1 MSCLRRLFHFFRTPE
16 KRALARFISLFLAGA
31 SWFTVIALW
40 LCALSPYV
48 DPRQFGA
55 AAAYALLFP
64 LFLGGTVGM
73 AVLCLVFAPRRVWI
87 PLFGLLLCSGSIRT
101 YAPSQ
106 QRQFGRR
113 GFGRNSGHDLQH
125 ARLRTDRQRPG

>member
-48 DPRQFGA
+48 DPRQF
-55 AAAYALLFP
+55 
-64 LFLGGTVGM
+64 
-73 AVLCLVFAPRRVWI
+73 
-87 PLFGLLLCSGSIRT
+87 
-101 YAPSQ
+101 
-106 QRQFGRR
+106 
-113 GFGRNSGHDLQH
+113 
-125 ARLRTDRQRPG
+125 

>member
-1 MSCLRRLFHFFRTPE
+1 MSCLRRLFHFFLTPE

-55 AAAYALLFP
+55 AARKSEMKRAKARF
-64 LFLGGTVGM
+64 
-73 AVLCLVFAPRRVWI
+73 
-87 PLFGLLLCSGSIRT
+87 SGVRKK
-101 YAPSQ
+101 
-106 QRQFGRR
+106 
-113 GFGRNSGHDLQH
+113 
-125 ARLRTDRQRPG
+125 

>member
-1 MSCLRRLFHFFRTPE
+1 MSCLRRLFHFFLTPE

-31 SWFTVIALW
+31 SWFTGIALW

-55 AAAYALLFP
+55 AAPYALLFP

-101 YAPSQ
+101 YAPIHLS
-106 QRQFGRR
+106 R
-113 GFGRNSGHDLQH
+113 GSSGGV
-125 ARLRTDRQRPG
+125 A